1 MARHGESEGA
11 VLAFERSYAELE
23 QVLESGSGGTIP
35 ESTIDPLTDVPSLED
50 HAPSDEALSAALRQV
65 AMVKLNGGLG
75 TSMGITGPKSA
86 LVVKDGLSFLD
97 VIARQ
102 TLALRKQYGVD
113 LPLILMNSFR
123 TRDESL
129 AILGRYPDLDL
140 DGLPID
146 FLQSTEPKLRV
157 DDLSPVDWPADP
169 ELEWCPPGHGDV
181 YLSLST
187 TGLLKALL
195 DKGFRYVFLSNADNL
210 GATCD
215 PRIAGW
221 LVENDVP
228 YVAEVCDRTVND
240 RKGGHLA
247 VRKSDGQLVLRDS
260 AMVEQQDEDA
270 FQDIAR
276 HTTFHANNLWV
287 DLRVLDRLL
296 SDSEARGEAGIGL
309 PILVNRKTVDPSD
322 SASTDVIQ
330 IETAMGGAVGRI
342 EGARAIHVPRT
353 RFRPVKT
360 TNELLLVR
368 SDIFELDDQSAI
380 VSLIT
385 HPDPYVDLD
394 KPYKLVPGF
403 EERFPKGVPS
413 LRQATSLRVEGDV
426 TFGADVVCIGD
437 VTVRAS
443 GRATIEDGRRL
454 TGVTSLD
461 RAG

>member
-50 HAPSDEALSAALRQV
+50 HAPSDETLSAALRQV

-75 TSMGITGPKSA
+75 TSMGITGPKSV

-140 DGLPID
+140 DGLPLD

-403 EERFPKGVPS
+403 EERFPKGAPS
-413 LRQATSLRVEGDV
+413 LREATSLRVEGDV